1 MASVHPA
8 MKGKFGSTEY
18 FMVTMKAGNVAKQ
31 LVILKEM
38 PGWKELGIEERFHRK
53 IDYNRVKKQI
63 APYLSNDPDRFFGA
77 LIVSVFNGEEMEFE
91 PASNMMDGVPKLY
104 QTAAESFGFLVLS
117 GGEMLVPLDGQHR
130 LVALQAALSDNDE
143 KPNEIPEVAP
153 NPELTNDDVVLIM
166 IRHDAQKS
174 RKIFNKVKRRAR
186 RASRSC

>member
-18 FMVTMKAGNVAKQ
+18 FMVTMKAEDVARQ
-31 LVILKEM
+31 LIILKEM
-38 PGWKELGIEERFHRK
+38 PDWEDLGVEERFHSE

-91 PASNMMDGVPKLY
+91 PASNMMGGIPKLY

-130 LVALQAALSDNDE
+130 LAALQAAISGNDE
-143 KPNEIPEVAP
+143 KQEKIPEVAS
-153 NPELTNDDVVLIM
+153 NPELTNDDVMLIM
-166 IRHDAQKS
+166 IRHDTQKS
-174 RKIFNKVKRRAR
+174 RRIFNKVKKRAG

>member
-18 FMVTMKAGNVAKQ
+18 FMSTMKARDVAKQ

-38 PGWKELGIEERFHRK
+38 PGWEDLGVEERFHME

-77 LIVSVFNGEEMEFE
+77 LIVSVFNDEEMGFE
-91 PASNMMDGVPKLY
+91 PASNMLRGVPKLY
-104 QTAAESFGFLVLS
+104 QIVAESCGFLTLS
-117 GGEMLVPLDGQHR
+117 GGELLVPLDGQHR

-143 KPNEIPEVAP
+143 KQNEMPEVAP
-153 NPELTNDDVVLIM
+153 NPELANDDVVLIM

-174 RKIFNKVKRRAR
+174 RRIFNKVKKRAG
-186 RASRSC
+186 RASRAR